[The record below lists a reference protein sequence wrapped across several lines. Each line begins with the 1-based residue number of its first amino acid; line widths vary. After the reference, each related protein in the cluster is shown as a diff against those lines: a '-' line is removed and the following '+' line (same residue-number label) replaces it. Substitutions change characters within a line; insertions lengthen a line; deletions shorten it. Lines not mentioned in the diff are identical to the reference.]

1 MNLSDLRIFLSAAQQ
16 PSLGAAALEMHLT
29 TSAVSKA
36 LKRLED
42 QVGTVLF
49 DRSARQLALNSSG
62 RMLVQ
67 RAQTLL
73 ALADQARCDLQ
84 GERASIDCR
93 VGGPAILLWR
103 HGAALS
109 GALHAWPE
117 ASLRMHALYEDEALA
132 ALKRG
137 EIGMALVTGE
147 VIQGRGEHWS
157 EEWEAT
163 PLGTLTL
170 RLVAGRS
177 HALVRA
183 LEAERAAGG
192 GGAHDQDGAAML
204 EAGSARVLTHDF
216 VSPAQSPF
224 CGARRGSRS
233 DGWRDD
239 QLPRRIRY
247 WADDLQLL
255 LTLVKSGQALA
266 YLPDFALAD
275 PDLRRIRVNDCPFHC
290 EESVYLVWKRKHAAA
305 WQRSLAQQ
313 LAAAAA

>member
-36 LKRLED
+36 LKRLEEH
-42 QVGTVLF
+42 VGTALF

-84 GERASIDCR
+84 GERASVDCR

-103 HGAALS
+103 HGVALS
-109 GALHAWPE
+109 DALRAWPE
-117 ASLRMHALYEDEALA
+117 ASLRLHALYEDEALA
-132 ALKRG
+132 ALERG
-137 EIGMALVTGE
+137 EIGAALVTGD
-147 VIQGRGEHWS
+147 VVQGRGEHWS

-163 PLGTLTL
+163 PLGTLSL

-177 HALVRA
+177 HPLA
-183 LEAERAAGG
+183 AELAAAGSA
-192 GGAHDQDGAAML
+192 GADQAAVL
-204 EAGSARVLTHDF
+204 VTDSARVLAHDF
-216 VSPAQSPF
+216 VCPSQSPF

-255 LTLVKSGQALA
+255 LALVKAGQALA

-275 PDLRRIRVNDCPFHC
+275 PDLRRIRVSDCPFHC

-305 WQRSLAQQ
+305 WLQALAQQ
-313 LAAAAA
+313 LAGAAA